1 MTLRTQKAG
10 STRTTRLPAG
20 GAGFAKHPAFVFESL
35 PMSHRFYAYFF
46 FFSRL
51 AAEGTG

>member
-1 MTLRTQKAG
+1 V
-10 STRTTRLPAG
+10 G
-20 GAGFAKHPAFVFESL
+20 GGFAKPSGFVLESGT
-35 PMSHRFYAYFF
+35 MSHRFYAYFF

>member
-1 MTLRTQKAG
+1 MTARLQMVG
-10 STRTTRLPAG
+10 STRATRLPAG
-20 GAGFAKHPAFVFESL
+20 SGAFAKPPAFVFESL

>member
-1 MTLRTQKAG
+1 MTLSAG
-10 STRTTRLPAG
+10 SRERRVPVPRGTGA
-20 GAGFAKHPAFVFESL
+20 AGFAKPGEFVLESM